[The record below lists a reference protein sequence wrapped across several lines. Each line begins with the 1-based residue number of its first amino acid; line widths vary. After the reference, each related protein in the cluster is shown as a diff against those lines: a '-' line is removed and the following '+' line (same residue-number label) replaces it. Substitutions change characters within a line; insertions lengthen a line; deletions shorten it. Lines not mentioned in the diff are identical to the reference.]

1 MDRFGAVLVVQANA
15 AGIDGEEAILIEALQ
30 ALLSPTAIVLRND
43 SPARTLEGL
52 ALDIRMAFGDVT
64 SPVEINEN
72 GTVFN
77 ADLLA
82 GQKTGWFYDQRD
94 NRAFVARLA
103 GGARVLDLYCYS
115 GGVFGEAGA
124 GGGGT
129 GVGGGR
135 CPAGALPPASAAAA
149 KR

>member
-64 SPVEINEN
+64 SPVEIDEN
-72 GTVFN
+72 GTVFD

-94 NRAFVARLA
+94 NRAFVAWLA
-103 GGARVLDLYCYS
+103 SGARVLDLYCYS
-115 GGVFGEAGA
+115 GGVLGQAARGGGEAP
-124 GGGGT
+124 
-129 GVGGGR
+129 VGLDR
-135 CPAGALPPASAAAA
+135 SPPAPPPSARSPAE
-149 KR
+149 K